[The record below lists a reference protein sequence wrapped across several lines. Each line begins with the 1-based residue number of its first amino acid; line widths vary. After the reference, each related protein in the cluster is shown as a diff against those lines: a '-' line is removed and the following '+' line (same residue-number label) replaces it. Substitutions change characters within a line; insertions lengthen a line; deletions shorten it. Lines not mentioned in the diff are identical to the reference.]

1 MRVTWAARSTDLIA
15 CGGAPWRSAQ
25 AGVVGPPHELIE
37 DQRATREAV
46 AVYDQSSFGK
56 LLLKGRDAC
65 AVLQRLCAKDV
76 GAVALCRPA
85 LQGQES
91 LHAPCGQRWRRHPI
105 IPPMPSPPA
114 RWRPPA

>member
-46 AVYDQSSFGK
+46 AVFDQSSFGK
-56 LLLKGRDAC
+56 LLLQGRDAR
-65 AVLQRLCAKDV
+65 AVLQRLCAKDIGPGGGEAV
-76 GAVALCRPA
+76 SGSPQPSRARQAEGLGAASRMVYTAMLN
-85 LQGQES
+85 
-91 LHAPCGQRWRRHPI
+91 
-105 IPPMPSPPA
+105 
-114 RWRPPA
+114 